1 LEQNLIGEVSAI
13 GAAIF
18 WSISPYI
25 FSVVVT
31 RIGSFNLN
39 LSRLCV
45 SSVLLLSVA
54 FAFGISLSVPMLQLV
69 YLILSGIIGLVFGDT
84 FLFKSLKEIGPR
96 YTMILMSSNPAMGA
110 IIAFFAFGEKIS
122 LVGILGM
129 FVTFSGIV
137 LVVFQQ
143 DGKEVSKYKPTFA
156 GILFGFL
163 SALGQAVGLIFTKL
177 AYFVN
182 PIHPFSA
189 AFYRIFP
196 SFLILLGI
204 GIATGRL
211 SSELPKML
219 KRNNTYLLV
228 ILGSII
234 GPFSGIILSFIAV
247 THIQV
252 GIAATIMSL
261 QPVLMLP
268 ISKYLQKERLSV
280 QSIVGAFLSVA
291 GIALLF
297 LR

>member
-1 LEQNLIGEVSAI
+1 LIGELSAL

-25 FSVVVT
+25 FTEAVN

-39 LSRLCV
+39 LSRLFV
-45 SSVLLLSVA
+45 SSILLLLVSL
-54 FAFGISLSVPMLQLV
+54 AFGVSLAVPSLQLF
-69 YLILSGIIGLVFGDT
+69 YLVVSGIIGLVFGDS
-84 FLFKSLKEIGPR
+84 FLFKSMKEIGPR

-110 IIAFFAFGEKIS
+110 IIAYFAFNEHIS
-122 LVGILGM
+122 WVGILGM
-129 FVTFSGIV
+129 FITFFGIV

-143 DGKEVSKYKPTFA
+143 NGKELGKYKPTLI

-163 SALGQAVGLIFTKL
+163 AALGQAVGLIFTKL

-189 AFYRIFP
+189 SFYRIFP
-196 SFLILLGI
+196 SFLILLVI
-204 GIATGRL
+204 GILAGRL
-211 SSELPKML
+211 GSELPKML
-219 KRNNTYLLV
+219 KSNSTYLLV

-261 QPVLMLP
+261 QPILMLP
-268 ISKYLQKERLSV
+268 ISKYVQKERLSV
-280 QSIVGAFLSVA
+280 QSILGAILSVA